1 MIIQIIKIMMT
12 LFLLAPVL
20 AQVDYNSQIQPIFD
34 ARCISCHGSMGGLNL
49 TSYANLIDGGLS
61 GDEVIPYDHI
71 SSELWV
77 RVNSG
82 QMPPGNNDLTD
93 IQVNLIA
100 QWIDEGALLNGDV
113 NADGVVNIL
122 DVVLLV
128 NMVLNNEY
136 NPSDDLNSDSVINIL
151 DVVLL
156 VGLILDA

>member
-1 MIIQIIKIMMT
+1 MT

-49 TSYANLIDGGLS
+49 TSYENLIDGGLS

-93 IQVNLIA
+93 VQVNLIA
-100 QWIDEGALLNGDV
+100 QWIDEGALPEASSSNGDV

-136 NPSDDLNSDSVINIL
+136 NPSGDLNSDAVINIL